1 YTVIAQ
7 DVNGCFEQLEF
18 TIVQPEILTAMVVT
32 TPEICIGSA
41 DGTAELTITGGT
53 GPYRTSI
60 NSMDDADFIANRTSF
75 SGLAAGTYAV
85 FVRDALNCQTNLAVV
100 IEPGVNLNATVTPV
114 YECTGDT
121 PINSIVLVLEDG
133 SVANDVMYALDST
146 DPNNMVLEPNFTN

>member
-1 YTVIAQ
+1 CNGANDGSITVALSGGSGGYQYAISPNLNQFDTVSTFNNLAPGNYTVIAQ

-60 NSMDDADFIANRTSF
+60 NSLDDADFI
-75 SGLAAGTYAV
+75 
-85 FVRDALNCQTNLAVV
+85 
-100 IEPGVNLNATVTPV
+100 
-114 YECTGDT
+114 
-121 PINSIVLVLEDG
+121 
-133 SVANDVMYALDST
+133 M
-146 DPNNMVLEPNFTN
+146 